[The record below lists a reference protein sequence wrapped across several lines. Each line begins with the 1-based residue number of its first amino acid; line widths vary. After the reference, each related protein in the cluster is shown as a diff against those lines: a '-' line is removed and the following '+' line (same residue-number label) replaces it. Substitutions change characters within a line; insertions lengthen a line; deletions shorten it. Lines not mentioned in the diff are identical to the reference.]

1 MIQFQKSKSLQER
14 TQLGILMA
22 KNWFTPDLPSVTEYT
37 TNETMGS
44 SADRLAAAF
53 QVSRK

>member
-1 MIQFQKSKSLQER
+1 MIQFQRAKSLQER
-14 TQLGILMA
+14 AKLGISMA
-22 KNWFTPDLPSVTEYT
+22 KNWFNPDLPSVVEYT

-53 QVSRK
+53 QISRK